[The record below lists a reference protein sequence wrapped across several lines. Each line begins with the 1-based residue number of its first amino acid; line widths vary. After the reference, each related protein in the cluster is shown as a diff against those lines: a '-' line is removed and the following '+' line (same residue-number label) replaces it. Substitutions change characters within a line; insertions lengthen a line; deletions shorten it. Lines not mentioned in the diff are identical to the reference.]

1 MITVTVRYYNALRR
15 RAAVER
21 ETISLLCGTSLH
33 TALEQLAE
41 RHDSRLREMLLAPQ
55 GGLASHL
62 VVFRNRQLLRPDQH
76 DDLLADGDELMLFP
90 AVSGG

>member
-15 RAAVER
+15 RVAVER
-21 ETISLLCGTSLH
+21 ETISLPCGTSLH

-41 RHDSRLREMLLAPQ
+41 RHGSRLREMLLAPQ

-76 DDLLADGDELMLFP
+76 DDLLAGGDELMLFP